1 MQRRRPLRRS
11 VPIAVISLVSLV
23 GALCLARAAPAA
35 ETEKSTFEYHAD
47 RAVDAAFVRPAGM
60 IVVLVGAGLFVPAAV
75 ITSPG
80 GMDTINEALEFFVLE
95 PSSFVFER
103 PLGDL

>member
-1 MQRRRPLRRS
+1 MQRRRTRRRNVPLAL
-11 VPIAVISLVSLV
+11 ISLV
-23 GALCLARAAPAA
+23 GALFLASAAPAA
-35 ETEKSTFEYHAD
+35 ETEKSAFQYHAD

-60 IVVLVGAGLFVPAAV
+60 FAVLVGAGLFVPAAV

-95 PSSFVFER
+95 PSSYVFER